1 MRGMDD
7 IRRLGD
13 KGTMTHRRD
22 KGRFPALRST
32 VGLAFGAA
40 LLVGA
45 PVSPALADE
54 DVFTLTIKDHR
65 FEPDVL
71 EVPAGKKFKIVVKN
85 LDSTPEEFES
95 YELNREK
102 VIKAGSEG
110 VVFLGPLDPGTYDF
124 FGEFHIETATGK
136 LVVK

>member
-1 MRGMDD
+1 
-7 IRRLGD
+7 
-13 KGTMTHRRD
+13 MTHRRG
-22 KGRFPALRST
+22 KRRFPALRST

-40 LLVGA
+40 LLAGV
-45 PVSPALADE
+45 PVSLARADE

-65 FEPDVL
+65 FEPNVL
-71 EVPAGKKFKIVVKN
+71 EVPAGKKFKVVVKN

-102 VIKAGSEG
+102 VIRADSEG